1 MMLQVQCHLSKP
13 FCRPASMRRDSM
25 PAALVTLRTWV
36 NCALPETEANLSAFL
51 LIWALIISSDVY
63 NGLVK

>member
-1 MMLQVQCHLSKP
+1 
-13 FCRPASMRRDSM
+13 M